1 MICDVADDNSRS
13 PIDRAVGLDP
23 AVKVLR
29 SQPTFPVSIATGTV
43 RPLGAGVS
51 LPFETF
57 SQSSIVRP

>member
-1 MICDVADDNSRS
+1 MICEVAGDYFRS

-43 RPLGAGVS
+43 RPLGAGVVAA
-51 LPFETF
+51 L
-57 SQSSIVRP
+57 